1 MNDYI
6 ESMRSM
12 IGHKPMFLVGSG
24 VIVRD
29 GGNRIL
35 LIKRTDNDTWGIPG
49 GSLELGE
56 TFEEA
61 AEREVL
67 EETGLAVGKLR
78 MMKLFSG
85 KEMRHIYPNGDE
97 VYNVACIFVSD
108 AYEGTINADGIESS
122 NAGFFSMDSLPADI
136 NPPDRIILREYRL
149 LCRQE
154 K

>member
-6 ESMRSM
+6 KSMRRM

-49 GSLELGE
+49 GSMELGE

-61 AEREVL
+61 AKREVR
-67 EETGLAVGKLR
+67 EETGLTVRKLR

-85 KEMRHIYPNGDE
+85 KEMRHVYPNGDE
-97 VYNVACIFVSD
+97 VYNAVCIFISD
-108 AYEGTINADGIESS
+108 GYEGIINADGIESS
-122 NAGFFSMDSLPADI
+122 NAAFFNMDSLPAEI
-136 NPPDRIILREYRL
+136 NPPDRIILREYGL
-149 LCRQE
+149 LCR
-154 K
+154 